1 MIVVDVS
8 GMMIRTIGIVVVEI
22 VNSVEDM
29 INEIV

>member
-1 MIVVDVS
+1 VIVVDVS